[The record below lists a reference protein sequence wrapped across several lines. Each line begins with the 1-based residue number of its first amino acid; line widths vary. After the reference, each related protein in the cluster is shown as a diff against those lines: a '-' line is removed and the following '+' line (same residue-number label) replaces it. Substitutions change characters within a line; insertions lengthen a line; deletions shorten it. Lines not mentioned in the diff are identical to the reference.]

1 MALVTFTS
9 DFGHGDHY
17 VAAVK
22 GALLSQEPTLNIVDI
37 SHAIKPFDIA
47 HMAFVVGAV
56 FKEFPQGTVHLLGG
70 NVGQAN
76 RGSYLAAKIED
87 HFFVAPN
94 NGILSILSTK
104 APAVV
109 VELSPIEGSTTF
121 PQLYEVIDSV
131 IKLTKEIELNELG
144 KEITDYTQLMLR
156 QPRATRKEIA
166 GHVVHVDRYGNLITN
181 IKKQDFDIL
190 SKDKNYKIVFGRNK
204 TNQVHANYH
213 DVDAGEVVFVFNSL
227 NVLEVAINQ
236 GNASSLLGLN
246 YDSPIVI
253 QFEELC

>member
-9 DFGHGDHY
+9 DFGYSDHY

-22 GALLSQEPTLNIVDI
+22 AALLSKNASLNIIDI

-56 FKEFPQGTVHLLGG
+56 FKDFPEGTVHLLGN
-70 NVGQAN
+70 NVGQGN
-76 RGSYLAAKIED
+76 RGSYLVAKIEN
-87 HFFVAPN
+87 HFFLAPN
-94 NGILSILSTK
+94 NGILSILSNK
-104 APAVV
+104 KP
-109 VELSPIEGSTTF
+109 EIIIRLNQEKENTF
-121 PQLYEVIDSV
+121 PQRVEIIQAIIHLAENGDIL
-131 IKLTKEIELNELG
+131 KLGDEISDQTE
-144 KEITDYTQLMLR
+144 LMLR

-166 GHVVHVDRYGNLITN
+166 GHVIHVDRYGNLITN

-190 SKDKNYKIVFGRNK
+190 SKDRNYKIVFGRDN

-213 DVDAGEVVFVFNSL
+213 DVEAGEVVFVFNSL
-227 NVLEVAINQ
+227 NVLELAINQ

-253 QFEELC
+253 QFAE